1 VTDVVPFSVSEVEVL
16 RLAAAVETG
25 SAHPLAKAILER
37 AQGLDVPPVQ
47 GARALPGQ
55 AVTATL
61 EGREYAVGSPR
72 YAADLAPLPAELQER
87 IAALEAQGK
96 TVVLLLGGATPL
108 GLMAIR
114 DEPRP
119 DAAEAVRR
127 LTRLG
132 VHSVMLTGDNART
145 GQAIAESLGLE
156 AKSELL
162 PEAKLAAIDQL
173 KQRGKVA

>member
-1 VTDVVPFSVSEVEVL
+1 LESIGDIKTVAFDKTGTLTENRPRVTDVVPFSVSEVEVL

-47 GARALPGQ
+47 GARALAGR
-55 AVTATL
+55 AVTATV

-72 YAADLAPLPAELQER
+72 YAAGQAPLDGEVEER
-87 IAALEAQGK
+87 IAGLELQGK
-96 TVVLLLGGATPL
+96 TVVVLLQDLTPL
-108 GLMAIR
+108 GLLAIR
-114 DEPRP
+114 DEPRD

-145 GQAIAESLGLE
+145 GQAIAEG
-156 AKSELL
+156 
-162 PEAKLAAIDQL
+162 
-173 KQRGKVA
+173 